1 MDTEID
7 KMIAEYIQF
16 VKIIIEPETQIGQRA
31 ADFIALNSIKGLFN
45 TRPIKRLQVYIFV
58 INDIVIII
66 KYPSA
71 FETVEVDY
79 EENQK

>member
-31 ADFIALNSIKGLFN
+31 ADFIAMNAIKGFL
-45 TRPIKRLQVYIFV
+45 
-58 INDIVIII
+58 DI
-66 KYPSA
+66 
-71 FETVEVDY
+71 
-79 EENQK
+79 

>member
-16 VKIIIEPETQIGQRA
+16 VKIIIEPKTQIGQGT
-31 ADFIALNSIKGLFN
+31 ADFIVLNTVKSFLDA
-45 TRPIKRLQVYIFV
+45 RPIERLQVYIFV

-66 KYPSA
+66 KNPSA
-71 FETVEVDY
+71 FEAVKIDY
-79 EENQK
+79 E

>member
-31 ADFIALNSIKGLFN
+31 ADFIAMNAIKGFLDIWPIKGLQVKILIFN
-45 TRPIKRLQVYIFV
+45 NIR
-58 INDIVIII
+58 VII
-66 KYPSA
+66 KNPGTS
-71 FETVEVDY
+71 ETVEIDH
-79 EENQK
+79 E